1 MSHFR
6 FFFFPQQW
14 SFVNCSRRDN
24 FLLLKDS
31 FFCRMVAGTLT
42 FRFQQRK
49 RVSSRRWWFMWTP
62 NLHSLS
68 EWLFQ
73 HAALTLAIFA
83 TASAALL
90 IGCALSAVCAPCKEK
105 DRLFHRTVY

>member
-1 MSHFR
+1 ME
-6 FFFFPQQW
+6 
-14 SFVNCSRRDN
+14 FVNYSRRDN

-31 FFCRMVAGTLT
+31 FFCRMVVETLT

-49 RVSSRRWWFMWTP
+49 LFIWQVVFMWTP

-90 IGCALSAVCAPCKEK
+90 LGCAISAVCAPCKEK